1 MLRVSHGGSG
11 AENIQ
16 ECVDHCAPG
25 FCWRASHWSAV
36 RGFRVVLRRV

>member
-16 ECVDHCAPG
+16 ECVDHCAPV
-25 FCWRASHWSAV
+25 FRWRASWSAV